1 MTLLNANGDEI
12 VVDITEAD
20 VLAMSAELLESRIAE
35 LEFALEDVG
44 WHELGGIG
52 GAGRREFSRDA
63 LRRIV
68 ALSRLMALKN
78 PLIRRA
84 VAVSGFYV
92 WAQGV
97 EVSTSDD
104 VANQLIQ
111 QFMDDRANKAE
122 FFGHQGRLTKDHTL
136 RITGNVFFTLVT
148 NRLAGDVALRSI
160 DVDEIIDIVLD
171 PDDRSCVWF
180 YRRQWAQNDFDI
192 GSGVTSTRTMEA
204 WYPDWQHQ
212 PPAGERPAKIGTAPV
227 MWDQPIYHVKVGG
240 QEGMRF
246 GIPETYAALDWAKAY
261 TAFLEDWA
269 TIVRSLSRFA
279 WKKVS
284 KRGKAAQEATRL
296 NSTAGTGGMLRET
309 NPSPVAGATIVTP
322 EGSGELTPIAK
333 TGATID
339 SDSGKPLRLMA
350 AAALNLPDTILSGD
364 PDQGNLATA
373 TTLDRPTELG
383 FLERQELWAEVI
395 RDVCGYRLDVH
406 AASAMAQLASRPADG
421 MQIEQAEETTTITVA
436 FPPILAADVAELL
449 QAITAADNLGM
460 VPDETILRLALTAL
474 GVDDIDEI
482 VAQLPEI
489 KAEKAAAA
497 ANVGAQAVAAFRA
510 GQDPAAYL
518 KNGGGRPPVA
528 APPTREMK
536 P

>member
-1 MTLLNANGDEI
+1 MTLLNTNGDEI
-12 VVDITEAD
+12 IVDVTEAD

-44 WHELGGIG
+44 WHELGGV
-52 GAGRREFSRDA
+52 GRREFSRDA
-63 LRRIV
+63 LRRII
-68 ALSRLMALKN
+68 ALSRLMAIKN

-97 EVSTSDD
+97 EVSCDD
-104 VANQLIQ
+104 DQANTLIQ

-136 RITGNVFFTLVT
+136 RTTGNVFFTFVT
-148 NRLAGDVALRSI
+148 NRLQGDVALRSI
-160 DVDEIIDIVLD
+160 DVDEIIDIVQN
-171 PDDRSCVWF
+171 PDDRAEVWF
-180 YRRQWAQNDFDI
+180 YRRQWTQLDFDI
-192 GSGVTSTRTMEA
+192 ASGVTNTRPMQA

-212 PPAGERPAKIGTAPV
+212 PPAAEQISHIGMYLV
-227 MWDQPIYHVKVGG
+227 HWDQPIYHLKVGG

-284 KRGKAAQEATRL
+284 KRGKAGSEATRL
-296 NSTAGTGGMLRET
+296 NSTAGTGGSFRET
-309 NPSPVAGATIVTP
+309 NPSPNPGSVFVQP
-322 EGSGELTPIAK
+322 EGSGDLTPIAK

-364 PDQGNLATA
+364 SDQGNLATA
-373 TTLDRPTELG
+373 KTLDRPTELG
-383 FLERQELWAEVI
+383 FLERQELWAEFI
-395 RDVCGYRLDVH
+395 RDVCGYRLDV
-406 AASAMAQLASRPADG
+406 ADASAQSQLSKSSTADG
-421 MQIEQAEETTTITVA
+421 LQVDQADDTTTITVA
-436 FPPILAADVAELL
+436 FPPILEADVAELL
-449 QAITAADNLGM
+449 QAITAADALGL
-460 VPDETILRLALTAL
+460 VPDGTILRLALTAL

-482 VAQLPEI
+482 VAMLPDI
-489 KAEKAAAA
+489 KAEKAAAT
-497 ANVGAQAVAAFRA
+497 ANIGAQAVAAWRA
-510 GQDPAAYL
+510 GIDPAAYL
-518 KNGGGRPPVA
+518 KNGGGTPAV
-528 APPTREMK
+528 APPAKEIK